1 VSTRQK
7 CKLLRQRQARY
18 EARQREHP
26 PLSPGALRARRS
38 RARRREGLT
47 VFHIEADQRRLI
59 AALRAAG
66 RMTEDAN
73 REDIERALAEILID
87 FTARWLGKKIACA

>member
-1 VSTRQK
+1 
-7 CKLLRQRQARY
+7 LAI
-18 EARQREHP
+18 
-26 PLSPGALRARRS
+26 
-38 RARRREGLT
+38 
-47 VFHIEADQRRLI
+47 FHVEADQRRLI

-66 RMTEDAN
+66 RTTDDAN